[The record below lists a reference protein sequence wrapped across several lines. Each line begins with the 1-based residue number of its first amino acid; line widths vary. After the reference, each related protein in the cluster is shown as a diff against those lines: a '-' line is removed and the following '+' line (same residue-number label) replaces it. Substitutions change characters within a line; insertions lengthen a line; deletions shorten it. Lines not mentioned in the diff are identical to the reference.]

1 MSAPAIVQPRAAS
14 LINDPAIASF
24 GTLIQV
30 LSSGPGVTPETFA
43 TVEGVG
49 DIDGP
54 TRSLSEIETTSH
66 STGIPVRT
74 FIPSLHDP
82 GDLSFPIKYNPAFP
96 THSAQSAY
104 GLERL
109 FNDRTVTKW
118 RLVATDQGRRTR
130 EFLGFVRELSEA
142 FPVDGT
148 WEMSPVVRITGLMV
162 DITPEVTVTPA
173 SATPLAAG
181 GAASFAVTVVQSAGG
196 SWMPTTSAPW
206 LSIQS
211 PTVPQSADGSVS
223 YTVAAQEAGAPERV
237 GTIMVAGKTFT
248 VTQAAGA

>member
-1 MSAPAIVQPRAAS
+1 MSAGAAVQPRATA
-14 LINDPAIASF
+14 LNDPAIASF

-30 LSSGPGVTPETFA
+30 LSSGPGITPEVFT
-43 TVEGVG
+43 TVEGTG

-54 TRSLSEIETTSH
+54 SRSLSEIETTSH

-82 GDLSFPIKYNPAFP
+82 GELSFPIKYNPAFP
-96 THSAQSAY
+96 THSPTSPF

-109 FNDRTVTKW
+109 YNDRTVTKW
-118 RLVATDQGRRTR
+118 RLVATDPGRRTR
-130 EFLGFVRELSEA
+130 EFYGFVREFSEA

-148 WEMSPVVRITGLMV
+148 WEASPVIRISGLMY
-162 DITPEVTVTPA
+162 DITPEVTLTPA
-173 SATPLAAG
+173 SAAPLAAG
-181 GAASFAVTVVQSAGG
+181 GPASFAVAVVNSQGG
-196 SWMPTTSAPW
+196 SWFPVANDPW
-206 LSIQS
+206 ISIVS

-223 YTVAAQEAGAPERV
+223 YSVTAQSAGAPERV
-237 GTIMVAGKTFT
+237 GTITVAGQTFT